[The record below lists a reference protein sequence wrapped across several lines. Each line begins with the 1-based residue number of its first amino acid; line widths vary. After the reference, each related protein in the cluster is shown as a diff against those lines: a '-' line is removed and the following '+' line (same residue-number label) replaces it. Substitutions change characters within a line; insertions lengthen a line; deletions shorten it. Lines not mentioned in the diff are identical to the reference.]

1 MLLILLSISL
11 CFSRVS
17 PETNV
22 YSGMYTIVSGIND
35 FPEFINSATVNGVII
50 ASRDNKS
57 QRNIPKQQFMAEF
70 FNENFWDYVT
80 EIVNRHANM
89 ARETMSAVMKRTN
102 QTSGFHIFQ
111 RIATV
116 EISDD
121 GSIKTSMR
129 FGFDGEDFIS
139 LDPNRMK
146 WIASNSIA
154 VMTKEKWDSD
164 DSWNN
169 YWKRH
174 LEEEDVEHLKRY
186 LEAGKE
192 YFTRKIQPE
201 VFISRREPNGQDKP
215 LTLSCLVTGFYP
227 VDIEVTWLR
236 NGKVMSGIYSSGVRP
251 NHDETHQ
258 IQKEIEISAGD
269 EDQYSCQIEHSSLVE
284 AQLYQLENLKSNW
297 LHSHLGSL
305 IASMVILLAV
315 IVGIFGII
323 IWKISRRGSPSGT
336 YTTAPTSD
344 ISGAASS

>member
-102 QTSGFHIFQ
+102 QTS
-111 RIATV
+111 V
-116 EISDD
+116 
-121 GSIKTSMR
+121 
-129 FGFDGEDFIS
+129 
-139 LDPNRMK
+139 
-146 WIASNSIA
+146 
-154 VMTKEKWDSD
+154 
-164 DSWNN
+164 
-169 YWKRH
+169 
-174 LEEEDVEHLKRY
+174 
-186 LEAGKE
+186 
-192 YFTRKIQPE
+192 QPE

-269 EDQYSCQIEHSSLVE
+269 EDQYSCQFEHSSLVE
-284 AQLYQLENLKSNW
+284 AQLYQLEIPENSVVR
-297 LHSHLGSL
+297 SHLILLIGL
-305 IASMVILLAV
+305 IAAMAA
-315 IVGIFGII
+315 IFGII
-323 IWKISRRGSPSGT
+323 IWKRPWRGSPSGT
-336 YTTAPTSD
+336 YTTAPS
-344 ISGAASS
+344 

>member
-102 QTSGFHIFQ
+102 QTS
-111 RIATV
+111 
-116 EISDD
+116 
-121 GSIKTSMR
+121 
-129 FGFDGEDFIS
+129 
-139 LDPNRMK
+139 DPNRMK

-269 EDQYSCQIEHSSLVE
+269 EDQYSCQFEHSSLVE
-284 AQLYQLENLKSNW
+284 AQLYQLEIPENSVVR
-297 LHSHLGSL
+297 SHLILLIGL
-305 IASMVILLAV
+305 IAAMAA
-315 IVGIFGII
+315 IFGII
-323 IWKISRRGSPSGT
+323 IWKRPWRGSPSGT
-336 YTTAPTSD
+336 YTTAPS
-344 ISGAASS
+344 